1 MTPFANMSL
10 EEAANLVATRIK
22 TASVVKKVNGP
33 ALPTPPRMRTPAA
46 GPPVPSMGAPA
57 TASPLPT
64 PPLPTP
70 PSEPWGNMPT
80 GALIGGGI
88 GAGAG
93 LLRSLMNRDEDERQ
107 NWLRNTLLGGA
118 LGAGVGGGIGYG
130 MDAFSG
136 ADDPHTPTAQNF
148 IDRLTAAKQEET
160 AKAQQMDPLTRL
172 FRSLTQRKSGFTPEQ
187 LAEFEKHKLEP
198 EHHSDLAPA
207 GVGTP
212 AEAAMAAIPHYYG
225 NPTALGVGTGAGYA
239 AGYGIDR
246 WRHANS
252 AVAPNSLRTM
262 KADSLPPAL
271 SRQVLNFQ
279 AAAAMPQS
287 KITASRGG
295 GVTAS
300 FAIPEQ
306 HLNNPKFKNTYNIPQ
321 QNWNDIKGI
330 VREGRPVGWT
340 GRRLGTAAGAILT
353 PWTEKVRSMMF
364 D

>member
-1 MTPFANMSL
+1 
-10 EEAANLVATRIK
+10 
-22 TASVVKKVNGP
+22 
-33 ALPTPPRMRTPAA
+33 
-46 GPPVPSMGAPA
+46 
-57 TASPLPT
+57 
-64 PPLPTP
+64 
-70 PSEPWGNMPT
+70 MPT

-88 GAGAG
+88 GAGVG

-187 LAEFEKHKLEP
+187 LAEFGRYKLEP
-198 EHHSDLAPA
+198 EHYSDLAPA

-225 NPTALGVGTGAGYA
+225 NPTALGVGTGAGFA

-252 AVAPNSLRTM
+252 PVDPNSLRTM
-262 KADSLPPAL
+262 SAKPLPPAL
-271 SRQVLNFQ
+271 AKQVRGFQ
-279 AAAAMPQS
+279 DAAAMPGS
-287 KITASRGG
+287 KITAPRGG
-295 GVTAS
+295 GVNVS
-300 FAIPEQ
+300 FAPPSQ
-306 HLNNPKFKNTYNIPQ
+306 PQNTTNYNIPQ

-330 VREGRPVGWT
+330 VREGRPVGRT
-340 GRRLGTAAGAILT
+340 GRWLGTATGAILT